1 MTTIGYSDVLYRQRN
16 GLDDIVRASK
26 GMVAKTGARI
36 NAFLFSCDGDPAKE
50 FVEWAPP
57 GRHPRVAKKG
67 GKHVLSID
75 GRDGVP
81 VRVAVAGDS
90 RTPSI
95 RCALS
100 DCPSALFKGRFVS
113 LVGRPV
119 TSLSRI
125 VLSNAEIVE
134 ILDGIAKKDLDVK
147 VKYASVATRR
157 RGGGFD
163 SRADHMDEPCGKFL
177 ATLGEEDAI
186 KTIRIEC
193 RPAGLA
199 AGAGASGRSVL
210 TMTRDCR
217 FSAVRNADVL
227 FDHVL
232 PRAAK
237 MAESRVKQ
245 IRFSARTAR
254 RRTPEPLIINYGRD
268 VFADPRHNKNHIAA
282 LASLPR
288 SGISVYHS
296 DSYLHTAIV
305 DYSDGSSYN
314 IWILVGDKLAIIPQ
328 IYASES
334 SMGRLVSHIFEN
346 IGGGRIERYEK
357 GGAGR

>member
-1 MTTIGYSDVLYRQRN
+1 MTAIDHSDVLYRQRN

-26 GMVAKTGARI
+26 GIVAKTGARI
-36 NAFLFSCDGDPAKE
+36 NAFLFSSDGDPAKE
-50 FVEWAPP
+50 FAEWAPP
-57 GRHPRVAKKG
+57 DRHPGAAKKG
-67 GKHVLSID
+67 AKHVLSMD
-75 GRDGVP
+75 GKDGVP

-95 RCALS
+95 RYALS

-113 LVGRPV
+113 LVGRLVP
-119 TSLSRI
+119 TLSRI
-125 VLSNAEIVE
+125 VLSNAEIAE

-147 VKYASVATRR
+147 VKYASIATRR

-163 SRADHMDEPCGKFL
+163 SRAVYTDKPCGKFL
-177 ATLGEEDAI
+177 GALGEEDAI

-199 AGAGASGRSVL
+199 DGAGASGRSAL

-217 FSAVRNADVL
+217 FSAARNADVL
-227 FDHVL
+227 FDRVL

-282 LASLPR
+282 LASLR
-288 SGISVYHS
+288 RTGISVYHS
-296 DSYLHTAIV
+296 DTYLHASLV
-305 DYSDGSSYN
+305 DYSDGSSCD
-314 IWILVGDKLAIIPQ
+314 IWILASDKLAIIPQ

-334 SMGRLVSHIFEN
+334 SMGRLVNHIFEN
-346 IGGGRIERYEK
+346 IGGGRIERYDR
-357 GGAGR
+357 GNAGR